1 MHVQISLQ
9 WWVTSCKFLLLFS
22 YLLICLFLIRVAQ
35 YLHHHKSPWS
45 SLASWRTQTG
55 AASTTN
61 FSSRLASQSCALK
74 SEGKVSNICH
84 IFPVGRIFSWQ
95 DVVCFE
101 HWEDGIELIQE
112 ITFTPGGLQVSQ
124 SSLNQT
130 SVIKATILDY
140 CTALFIS
147 TSIYYFSLCVTVCIS
162 AHQGCINLTS

>member
-1 MHVQISLQ
+1 MVIISFM
-9 WWVTSCKFLLLFS
+9 TDSNGGSKH
-22 YLLICLFLIRVAQ
+22 YKLFL
-35 YLHHHKSPWS
+35 
-45 SLASWRTQTG
+45 
-55 AASTTN
+55 TTR
-61 FSSRLASQSCALK
+61 FTVMCSK
-74 SEGKVSNICH
+74 KWGYSEQHIYICH

-147 TSIYYFSLCVTVCIS
+147 TSIYYLSLCVTVCIS